1 MNKPTNIF
9 RTTAILTLCL
19 LVFFIFNPSSILAD
33 EGTSTTETN
42 PEDVESI
49 LPPETIVASFGGQ
62 SITLGEFNQLWE
74 QVQKELEYQ
83 KEIGRLFSKMEEY
96 IRNNSIEKVSI
107 RFPRGVLRKADD
119 FRSELYFIDDSTFKT
134 NIAYHLM
141 LTELYHWFLNRF
153 DMGLTAQEMLI
164 KAEFCLY
171 GSICGAIAQCFDKK
185 LLNLEQVGVKRA
197 LSALIKNGIIDEDLK
212 KRIMKIA
219 PDDERWSQIKD

>member
-1 MNKPTNIF
+1 MDVWEVWMMGD
-9 RTTAILTLCL
+9 LT
-19 LVFFIFNPSSILAD
+19 
-33 EGTSTTETN
+33 
-42 PEDVESI
+42 ESF
-49 LPPETIVASFGGQ
+49 EMT
-62 SITLGEFNQLWE
+62 
-74 QVQKELEYQ
+74 ELEYQ
-83 KEIGRLFSKMEEY
+83 KEIGRLFSEMEEY

-141 LTELYHWFLNRF
+141 LTDLYHWFLNRF
-153 DMGLTAQEMLI
+153 DIGLTAQEMLI

-171 GSICGAIAQCFDKK
+171 GNICGAIAQCFDKK

-212 KRIMKIA
+212 KRIMDIWGQRNKEHILSLKEKEYDKYNLEKYDKTVFTWREFKKSLQKA
-219 PDDERWSQIKD
+219 RDVGNT